1 MADDRRVEAH
11 LRPACLRIAQRRC
24 RSRSTSPAGC
34 ATIRGPFSPDPAHM
48 ETNALSAKLADLRQR
63 VDALRGFL

>member
-1 MADDRRVEAH
+1 
-11 LRPACLRIAQRRC
+11 
-24 RSRSTSPAGC
+24 
-34 ATIRGPFSPDPAHM
+34 M

>member
-1 MADDRRVEAH
+1 
-11 LRPACLRIAQRRC
+11 LLPATNNQQPICCYHSWFTFL
-24 RSRSTSPAGC
+24 PEY
-34 ATIRGPFSPDPAHM
+34 PPM